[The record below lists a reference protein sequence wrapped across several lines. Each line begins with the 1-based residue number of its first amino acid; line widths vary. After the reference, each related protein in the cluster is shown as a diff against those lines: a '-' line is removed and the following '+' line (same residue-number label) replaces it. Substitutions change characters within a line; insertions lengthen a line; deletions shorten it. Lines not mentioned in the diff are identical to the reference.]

1 MKCMERN
8 KVKFYYALYVRKE
21 PITDEYG
28 NTTGEYEVIH
38 SNPQEFSANI
48 SAAKGETQ
56 SRQFGENLSYD
67 KVIAMDNEAPDIDE
81 YSVLWVDTVPQL
93 EEDGS
98 LALNEDGEVITP
110 HDYVVKKVAK
120 SLNHVS
126 IAISKVAVSG

>member
-8 KVKFYYALYVRKE
+8 KVKFFYALYEDRK

-38 SNPQEFSANI
+38 TNPQEFSANI

-67 KVIAMDNEAPDIDE
+67 KVIAMDNEAPAIDE

-98 LALNEDGEVITP
+98 LSLNEDGEVITP
-110 HDYVVKKVAK
+110 YDYVVKKVAK

-126 IAISKVAVSG
+126 IAISKVTVSG

>member
-8 KVKFYYALYVRKE
+8 KVTFYYALYESRI

-28 NTTGEYEVIH
+28 NSTGEYEVIH
-38 SNPQEFSANI
+38 GHPQAFSANI

-93 EEDGS
+93 EKDGS

-126 IAISKVAVSG
+126 IAISKVTVSG